1 MHEWTSAKVG
11 TDKKESTL
19 DSLDVFETAAKSKDS
34 ESKASIETMNTNK
47 QIIIERTVTKH
58 ETMEVISSSVHQMTE
73 LRDPQKVTKTSSEKH
88 QTVTKTSS
96 EQQHLS
102 KTTTEIPSD
111 AEIDKQISDFVQS
124 TTEEEAKTLLEQ
136 ISNSHS
142 MLYFSIFSVC
152 FVLL

>member
-1 MHEWTSAKVG
+1 MHESTSKVG

-19 DSLDVFETAAKSKDS
+19 DTLDVFETAAKSKGS
-34 ESKASIETMNTNK
+34 EESKASIETMNTNK

-73 LRDPQKVTKTSSEKH
+73 ERGFQQNVTKKSSEKY

-96 EQQHLS
+96 EQQQHLS
-102 KTTTEIPSD
+102 KTTTEIPTD
-111 AEIDKQISDFVQS
+111 AEIEKQISDFVQS

-136 ISNSHS
+136 ISTSHS
-142 MLYFSIFSVC
+142 VLFFHFFLFS
-152 FVLL
+152 